1 MLFRRY
7 VRNDLGGSAYVA
19 FSMRIVLAVIGT
31 WVVMVASLQLNLAT
45 EGQLLVIGF
54 VIGVFPQVAWQII
67 QTAFSK
73 TISRIHLKSMESD
86 LPLSDL
92 DGLTVWHE
100 ARLEEEDIENI
111 PNMATTD
118 LVELLITTR
127 FPPERIIDWVDQAI
141 LYTQLGAKNKG
152 FRDMLRLQGIRTA
165 TSFLEVSAAIKK
177 RQEKSA
183 ADDITSDSVME
194 FYSSLAAALSANS
207 NLALIQRWRTMSPV
221 QGCSHDQAA
230 MEQAA

>member
-1 MLFRRY
+1 
-7 VRNDLGGSAYVA
+7 
-19 FSMRIVLAVIGT
+19 
-31 WVVMVASLQLNLAT
+31 
-45 EGQLLVIGF
+45 
-54 VIGVFPQVAWQII
+54 
-67 QTAFSK
+67 
-73 TISRIHLKSMESD
+73 MESD

-118 LVELLITTR
+118 LVELFITTR

-152 FRDMLRLQGIRTA
+152 FRDVLRLHGIRTA

-177 RQEKSA
+177 QQQEKLA
-183 ADDITSDSVME
+183 AGDTTSDNAME
-194 FYSSLAAALSANS
+194 FDSSLAAALMTNS
-207 NLALIQRWRTMSPV
+207 NLALVQRWRTMSPV
-221 QGCSHDQAA
+221 RGRLPDQAA
-230 MEQAA
+230 LEHAA